1 MKRLSV
7 KRTRTILLAGTLA
20 VSSAVALSQ
29 PAQATTGWSAP
40 VTVGHAAQSISSSG
54 AAVTAWSTQTPQNT
68 FAVLVS
74 SSVNAVT
81 WTPAVTLG
89 QGVEPAVA
97 LAPNGAAVAVW
108 QALSGP
114 TSLGIEAS
122 VRGASGT
129 WSAPVSVA
137 TVGQQPQVGVDSAGD
152 AVAVWH
158 SATAGVQTST
168 LPAGGSW
175 SAPTTLTTY
184 AYELTGLA
192 VAPNGNA
199 LIDFGPTNSGPVEAA
214 TGSVTGSWSA
224 PVVITPGGYHVRHVS
239 AVLSPTGQGAAA
251 WTSGG
256 IGHTATLTPG
266 LGWSAPVVL
275 GNSSSPMPSLAVDA
289 AGDIVAAVTEPGV
302 VAGVQTSSVYAIEH
316 PAGGT
321 WRAPV
326 LLSSGGTEQAIDPA
340 AAATPA
346 GTFVV
351 AYTDAAADRVLG
363 ATALPGERFAP
374 ATQLG
379 ISTGTGAGETLLSA
393 AGLVMTD
400 WNAAGLT
407 VQMSSETVP

>member
-1 MKRLSV
+1 MKRHSV
-7 KRTRTILLAGTLA
+7 KRAGTFLLAGTLA
-20 VSSAVALSQ
+20 GSLAAALPQ
-29 PAQATTGWSAP
+29 PARATTGWSAP
-40 VTVGHAAQSISSSG
+40 ATVGYRAQSINSSG

-74 SSVNAVT
+74 NSADGVT
-81 WTPAVTLG
+81 WTPAATLG

-97 LAPNGAAVAVW
+97 LAPDGYAVAVW

-114 TSLGIEAS
+114 TSLGIMAS
-122 VRGASGT
+122 VRDPGGN
-129 WSAPVSVA
+129 WSAPTSVSTA
-137 TVGQQPQVGVDSAGD
+137 GEQPQVGVDGTGD
-152 AVAVWH
+152 AIAVWH
-158 SATAGVQTST
+158 SPTAGVQTST
-168 LPAGGSW
+168 LRAGGSW

-192 VAPNGNA
+192 VASNGSA
-199 LIDFGPTNSGPVEAA
+199 LIDFGPTNSGPVQAA

-239 AVLSPTGQGAAA
+239 AVLSPNGQGAAA

-266 LGWSAPVVL
+266 AGWSAPVVL
-275 GNSSSPMPSLAVDA
+275 GNSSSPMPSLAADA
-289 AGDIVAAVTEPGV
+289 AGDIVAAVAEPV
-302 VAGVQTSSVYAIEH
+302 VTAGVQTSSVYAVEH
-316 PAGGT
+316 PAGGS
-321 WRAPV
+321 WSAPV

-351 AYTDAAADRVLG
+351 AYTDAATGRVFG

-374 ATQLG
+374 AAQLG
-379 ISTGTGAGETLLSA
+379 AGTGAGETLLA
-393 AGLVMTD
+393 ASGLVAAD